1 MDKII
6 SVEVKNLVKKYGN
19 FEAVKDISFDVKKG
33 EIFSFLGPN
42 GAGKTTTVKVLTGL
56 LKPSSGEVSVL
67 GMDVLRGIDKI
78 KSRIGFVPDQPYV
91 YPYLTAFEYM
101 RMIGDIY
108 KVPVEKQ
115 QKMIPELFEMF
126 ELDGRSGEII
136 DSFSHGMKQ
145 KLVISGVLLHDPE
158 IMFLDEPLVG
168 LDPASARLV
177 KDIFVRLAKSGTTV
191 FMCTHV
197 LDIAQKLSD
206 RICIVNGGRILALDT
221 FENLKKNYASDS
233 DLESVYLGI
242 VGGTGGKQIKMLDGI

>member
-1 MDKII
+1 MDEVI
-6 SVEVKNLVKKYGN
+6 SIEVKNLVKKYGD

-33 EIFSFLGPN
+33 EIFAFLGPN
-42 GAGKTTTVKVLTGL
+42 GAGKTTTVKILTGL

-67 GMDVLRGIDKI
+67 GMNVSRDIDKI
-78 KSRIGFVPDQPYV
+78 KSKIGFVPDQPYV

-101 RMIGDIY
+101 RMIGDVY

-115 QKMIPELFEMF
+115 QKMIPEMFEMF
-126 ELDGRSGEII
+126 ELDGRSSEII

-145 KLVISGVLLHDPE
+145 KLVISGVLLHAPE

-168 LDPASARLV
+168 LDPRSAKLV
-177 KDIFVRLAKSGTTV
+177 KDIFAKLARNGTTI

-206 RICIVNGGRILALDT
+206 RICIINGGKILALDT
-221 FENLKKNYASDS
+221 FENLQKRVDSQS
-233 DLESVYLGI
+233 DLESVYLDITEG
-242 VGGTGGKQIKMLDGI
+242 VS